1 MSSLSVVRLSVLVA
15 AVAVA
20 VAGCGGGAAHPAAPA
35 SASGASALAVVLSAC
50 ETDGATALLPGSDGQ
65 DAAPGRDD
73 TAAVCGCWVRW
84 MQRHLGP
91 HDRDAVATGVT
102 LSASVM
108 SITNVALVDRLAA
121 VLRGC
126 EPRPGPGRGGTAR
139 QALPATSPGP

>member
-1 MSSLSVVRLSVLVA
+1 VGYLVSSLSVVRLSVLVA

-20 VAGCGGGAAHPAAPA
+20 GCGGGSARRDAPTGG
-35 SASGASALAVVLSAC
+35 SGATALAVVLSAC

-65 DAAPGRDD
+65 DAATGTDD

-84 MQRHLGP
+84 MQRHLAP
-91 HDRDAVATGVT
+91 RDRDAVATGVT

-126 EPRPGPGRGGTAR
+126 EPGRSATAGP
-139 QALPATSPGP
+139 ALPATSPGP